1 MLGTCLRDCVSR
13 DPSLWVVAL
22 ALDGLFDVFGDDN
35 CPLALFDSLQ
45 IMPVL
50 KNAASFFKA
59 RVSPWLCTHY
69 ACTAFATPSVQLRV
83 EKSTLGAHS
92 PVVHSARENLP
103 RFIDYMESR
112 TRAS

>member
-1 MLGTCLRDCVSR
+1 MSR

-35 CPLALFDSLQ
+35 CPLAVFTSLQ

-59 RVSPWLCTHY
+59 RVSVCICVHVHVYTVLSEGVYSLPFHLSSCVW
-69 ACTAFATPSVQLRV
+69 RR
-83 EKSTLGAHS
+83 AHLE
-92 PVVHSARENLP
+92 H
-103 RFIDYMESR
+103 
-112 TRAS
+112 TQQ